1 MRLLL
6 VTQDFPPGEGGM
18 ARYYGDLAAG
28 FDAGEIRVST
38 VAAQGAAA
46 GPAAHL
52 QLARLD
58 FPLDRAHRPLEL
70 WRWERQLARLAA
82 DFRPTAIVCGN
93 LRPLG
98 PLCRRVAGRLGVPYD
113 VVVHG
118 NDLLATHRR
127 WSGWRRGLWQ
137 RVLGDARRW
146 VANSRAVQ
154 ALGVAECGLP
164 PERGAIVPPEVDT
177 RRFRPPTSAEAAAA
191 RAAFGL
197 PEGPL
202 ALFVGRLV
210 ERKGLDRLIGALARV
225 PAGALAVAGYGDA
238 APYHA
243 LAVRHGVAGRVHFL
257 GAVDDARLPALYQ
270 AADLVAMPSRTIAA
284 RGDLE
289 GFGIVYLEA
298 AASGR
303 PALAGRSGGAPEAV
317 LEGITGRVVDGD
329 DEPGVAAALGRLLG
343 DPAERARLG
352 GAARARVEREFGPGS
367 MARRYRSL
375 PDESR

>member
-46 GPAAHL
+46 PPAAHL
-52 QLARLD
+52 RVERVD
-58 FPLDRAHRPLEL
+58 FPLERAHRPLEL
-70 WRWERQLARLAA
+70 WRWERQVARLAA
-82 DFRPTAIVCGN
+82 DFRPTEIVCGN

-113 VVVHG
+113 AVVHG

-154 ALGVAECGLP
+154 TLGVTECGLP
-164 PERGAIVPPEVDT
+164 PERGAIVRPEVDT
-177 RRFRPPTSAEAAAA
+177 RRFRPPAPAETAAA
-191 RAAFGL
+191 RTAFGL
-197 PEGPL
+197 PGGPL

-225 PAGALAVAGYGDA
+225 PVGALVVAGYGDV
-238 APYHA
+238 APFRA
-243 LAVRHGVAGRVHFL
+243 LAARLGVAARVHFV

-270 AADLVAMPSRTIAA
+270 AADLLAMPSRTILA

-317 LEGITGRVVDGD
+317 LDGITGRVVDGD
-329 DEPGVAAALGRLLG
+329 DETEVAAALGHLLG
-343 DPAERARLG
+343 DAAERARLG
-352 GAARARVEREFGPGS
+352 GAARARIEREFGPGS

-375 PDESR
+375 PDEPR